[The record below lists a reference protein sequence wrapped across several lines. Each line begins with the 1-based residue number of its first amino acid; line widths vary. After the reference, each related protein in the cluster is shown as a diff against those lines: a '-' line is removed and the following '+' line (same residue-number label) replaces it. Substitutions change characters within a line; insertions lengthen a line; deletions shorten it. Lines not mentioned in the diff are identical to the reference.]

1 MFLGH
6 IGVGLA
12 AKKAAPRVSLGW
24 LIAAPTLL
32 DLLWPIFLLVGW
44 ESVRIDRTAT
54 VVTPLDFAS
63 YPISHSLA
71 ASIGWGVLL
80 ATIHRLATRQPGSL
94 VVGALVPSH
103 WVLDWI
109 VHRPDLPL
117 YPGGAKYGLGLWN
130 SVPATIAAEAAF
142 FGDRRVALCAARR
155 ASGDAQALWLLG
167 FWFIAFPVVVYAAN
181 LAGPPPE
188 SAAQIATVGLA
199 MWLFPLWAWAFDQ
212 RRRPV

>member
-142 FGDRRVALCAARR
+142 FGIGVWLYARSAR
-155 ASGDAQALWLLG
+155 AETRGGCWG
-167 FWFIAFPVVVYAAN
+167 FWAFIAFPVVVYAAN